1 MRHGGTAA
9 TICLL
14 YVYIVEFLRMPKL
27 ILMDAAGNIR
37 QLPVQPPCVTLGR
50 SATNDLP
57 LDSRRVSR
65 THAVIEFDG
74 PRAFLV
80 DLHSLNGT
88 IVNGELI
95 DRHLLAHGD
104 CIEIGNF
111 ELRYAALDEVLSTEE
126 ALRLLT
132 APLPQTSAPA
142 DWDHAT
148 MPAEAESGKD
158 KEKWWY

>member
-1 MRHGGTAA
+1 
-9 TICLL
+9 LL
-14 YVYIVEFLRMPKL
+14 YDYIVVRFQMPKL

-37 QLPVQPPCVTLGR
+37 QLPVQPPCATIGR

-57 LDSRRVSR
+57 LDSKRVSR
-65 THAVIEFDG
+65 THAVIEFEG
-74 PRAFLV
+74 ARAFIV

-88 IVNGELI
+88 VVNGELI

-111 ELRYAALDEVLSTEE
+111 ELRYAALEDALSTDE

-132 APLPQTSAPA
+132 APPPQSSTPP
-142 DWDHAT
+142 DWDNAT
-148 MPAEAESGKD
+148 MPAEVETS